1 MLVQNRCKRRFRPW
15 HNGAKLFAAP
25 ELHDQSLAMPTILIA
40 DDDPHIRAVIGFALQ
55 KAGFT
60 TVEAENGDQALARF
74 HESHPDL
81 VVLDIVM
88 PERDGTEV
96 CRALRRVSA
105 VPIVFLSSRDD
116 EVDRI
121 LGLEL
126 GGDDYVTKPFSP
138 RELTA
143 RVRAI
148 LRRGQAEVHDDPTAV
163 GGHALGHGRL
173 RLDLDRYSAFWQDQ
187 EVVLT
192 LTEFGILRTLLGCP
206 GKVFSREQLMDGS
219 YQDYRVVSD
228 RTIDSHVRRVRAKF
242 KALGA
247 DPIDTLHGIGY
258 RLGPC

>member
-1 MLVQNRCKRRFRPW
+1 
-15 HNGAKLFAAP
+15 
-25 ELHDQSLAMPTILIA
+25 MPTILVV
-40 DDDPHIRAVIGFALQ
+40 DDDPHIREVICFALKREGFA
-55 KAGFT
+55 
-60 TVEAENGDQALARF
+60 TVEAENGEQALTRF
-74 HESHPDL
+74 QETRPDL

-88 PERDGTEV
+88 PELDGTEV
-96 CRALRRVSA
+96 CKALRRVSV

-148 LRRGQAEVHDDPTAV
+148 LRRAKSEVSPDPKASD
-163 GGHALGHGRL
+163 GRWIEHGRL
-173 RLDLDRYSAFWQDQ
+173 RLNLDRYTAWWQDQ

-192 LTEFGILRTLLGCP
+192 LTEFGILRTLLSHP
-206 GKVFSREQLMDGS
+206 GKVFNRDQLIDGS

-242 KALGA
+242 KALRA
-247 DPIDTLHGIGY
+247 DPIETLHGIGY

>member
-1 MLVQNRCKRRFRPW
+1 
-15 HNGAKLFAAP
+15 
-25 ELHDQSLAMPTILIA
+25 MPTILVV
-40 DDDPHIRAVIGFALQ
+40 DDDPHIRDVICFALKKDGFA
-55 KAGFT
+55 
-60 TVEAENGDQALARF
+60 TVEAEDGEQALKRF
-74 HESHPDL
+74 QETRPDL

-88 PERDGTEV
+88 PELDGTEV
-96 CRALRRVSA
+96 CKALRRSSA
-105 VPIVFLSSRDD
+105 VPIIFLSSRDD

-138 RELTA
+138 RELAA
-143 RVRAI
+143 RARAI
-148 LRRGQAEVHDDPTAV
+148 LRRGKNEGRETAP
-163 GGHALGHGRL
+163 ADLSRLEHGRL
-173 RLDLDRYSAFWQDQ
+173 RLDADRYAAFWQGR

-192 LTEFGILRTLLGCP
+192 LTEFSILRTLMRHP
-206 GKVFSREQLMDGS
+206 GKVFNRDQLMDGG

-247 DPIDTLHGIGY
+247 DPIETLHGIGY